1 MKVLYGC
8 MCKDTEMK
16 VSSVYLKYSLPV
28 GAMGEY
34 KAGGLSRGQVKKDA
48 KEFELEPE
56 NNGVH

>member
-1 MKVLYGC
+1 